1 MNRITEMEI
10 TWRDFSGEGKGG
22 MGRKV
27 LGRKSMVSR
36 HMVDKERLKMV
47 WESEDSKKLYV
58 QSMDVN

>member
-1 MNRITEMEI
+1 MEGFQ
-10 TWRDFSGEGKGG
+10 WGGEGRNGG
-22 MGRKV
+22 KV